1 MPKEHKSRREV
12 LDAIESL
19 PSLASLLSTH
29 DGHFDFELDLEVTVY
44 GRNYKGKNVGPYVR
58 LLTYEPGES
67 VIVEGDWGGNT
78 FFMSVEGITDV
89 FITAPNGQQMKVAE
103 LQPGTLFGEMSV
115 LAGVPRNAT
124 IKAPANKSAKLLEIQ
139 RPALRL
145 LRKLT
150 NFSDELDDSYRSH
163 GRNATLEDLGLLTG
177 LSKDLV
183 KDLTSIST
191 FRVFAKNHT
200 LFREGEQINRIY
212 IFKQGWLKRRHGE
225 TVELDAQAVDYLGRG
240 FIFGL
245 DGVTKNEVWP
255 YTVTLMSRAEVLE
268 ISINNLRQAVALR
281 DQFVRGCLPFAPPAL
296 GSRINLGK
304 RIKNVEVRKRIEEAQ
319 EDLIGTGVVDGNN
332 LLVMDMDLCVRCGNC
347 SLACHKIHGQSR
359 LTRRGIQVTRLESA
373 RLGGI
378 QSVLS
383 PEVCMHC
390 ADPECM
396 TGCPTGAISRFGQ
409 GQVDIDTKTCIGCGD
424 CATQCPYNAIS
435 MISRK
440 AVATDATRNFAWKI
454 RDLLRLQPDPLPA
467 AVDATE
473 DLLAVKCNLC
483 NATSMNPPK
492 SKGAKYSCEENCP
505 TGALA
510 RITPSQY
517 FAEIGQIEGLFKVD
531 ETHAIGRNIH
541 KSDPPKKILHLLGIV
556 MTAGLF
562 AATLLGFQ
570 MYGMGASVIGIF
582 NMRWITGLV
591 GLVGIALVMTYPLRR
606 QNYTKRK
613 GPLRYWLLVHTYA
626 GVIAG
631 LMILLHGGSDSG
643 GWLTTA
649 LMWSFDIVIFTGLFG
664 ILCYLVAPRILT
676 KIEGAP
682 LLIDDLKMRRRELQ
696 KEIAVVVNSPSEPLR
711 KMVLKKVIPR
721 FVNSA
726 YLIRQYLQREKIED
740 LIDEAKAEYK
750 AAGEHLL
757 EARLAHDLKQAG
769 FEAQIMLAKNIIA
782 NPANE
787 TFLIGLPEFASVER
801 RSQFT
806 KAIEAAKEERR
817 NLERAVEAAATLR
830 RVDALIYLH
839 HLLKI
844 WLPPHVLS
852 TSLMLALM
860 IVHIIQVIYYLAR

>member
-19 PSLASLLSTH
+19 PSLASLLATH
-29 DGHFDFELDLEVTVY
+29 NGHFDFELDLEVTVY
-44 GRNYKGKNVGPYVR
+44 GRNYRGKNVGPYVR

-67 VIVEGDWGGNT
+67 VVAEGDWGGNT

-89 FITAPNGQQMKVAE
+89 FITAPNGQQVKVAE
-103 LQPGTLFGEMSV
+103 LPPGTLFGEMSV

-124 IKAPANKSAKLLEIQ
+124 IKAPANKPAKLLEIQ

-150 NFSDELDDSYRSH
+150 NFSDELDTSYRRH

-177 LSKDLV
+177 LSKELV
-183 KDLTSIST
+183 KELTGIAT

-200 LFREGEQINRIY
+200 LFREGDETDRIY
-212 IFKQGWLKRRHGE
+212 IFKQGWLKRKQGA
-225 TVELDAQAVDYLGRG
+225 TTQLDAQAVDYLGRG

-245 DGVTKNEVWP
+245 EGVTKIERWP

-268 ISINNLRQAVALR
+268 ISINKLRQTVAFR
-281 DQFVRGCLPFAPPAL
+281 DQFVRASLPFAPPAL

-304 RIKNVEVRKRIEEAQ
+304 RIKNPEVRKRIEEAQ
-319 EDLIGTGVVDGNN
+319 DDLISTGVVDGNN

-359 LTRRGIQVTRLESA
+359 LTRRGIHVTRLESA

-396 TGCPTGAISRFGQ
+396 TGCPTGAIGRFGQ
-409 GQVDIDTKTCIGCGD
+409 GQVDIEPKTCIGCGD

-435 MISRK
+435 MIARK
-440 AVATDATRNFAWKI
+440 APAADVTKNFAWKI

-492 SKGAKYSCEENCP
+492 SKSAKYSCEENCP

-541 KSDPPKKILHLLGIV
+541 KSDPPKKILHLAGIV
-556 MTAGLF
+556 TTAVLF

-570 MYGMGASVIGIF
+570 MYGMGASIIGIF

-591 GLVGIALVMTYPLRR
+591 GLLGIALVMTYPLRR

-649 LMWSFDIVIFTGLFG
+649 LMWSFDIVILTGLFG

-696 KEIAVVVNSPSEPLR
+696 KEIAAVVNSPSEPLR
-711 KMVLKKVIPR
+711 RMVLKKVIPR

-740 LIDEAKAEYK
+740 LIEEAKAEFK
-750 AAGEHLL
+750 AAGDQLL
-757 EARLAHDLKQAG
+757 EARLAHDLKNAG
-769 FEAQIMLAKNIIA
+769 FEAHLMLAKNIIA

-787 TFLIGLPEFASVER
+787 TFLIGLPEFANVER
-801 RSQFT
+801 RLQFT

-817 NLERAVEAAATLR
+817 NAERAVEAAATLR

>member
-29 DGHFDFELDLEVTVY
+29 DGHFDYELDLEVTVY
-44 GRNYKGKNVGPYVR
+44 GRNYRGKNVGPYVR
-58 LLTYEPGES
+58 LLTYEPNEN
-67 VIVEGDWGGNT
+67 VVAEGDWGGNT
-78 FFMSVEGITDV
+78 FFLSVEGLTDV
-89 FITAPNGQQMKVAE
+89 YVTAPNGQQVKVAE
-103 LQPGTLFGEMSV
+103 IPPNTLFGEMSV
-115 LAGVPRNAT
+115 LAGLPRNAT
-124 IKAPANKSAKLLEIQ
+124 IKAPPNRTAKLLEIQ

-150 NFSDELDDSYRSH
+150 KFSEELDNSYRRH

-177 LSKDLV
+177 LNKDLV
-183 KDLTSIST
+183 KELTSIST

-200 LFREGEQINRIY
+200 LFREGDQTNRIY
-212 IFKQGWLKRRHGE
+212 IFKQGWLKRRQGA
-225 TVELDAQAVDYLGRG
+225 TLQLDAQAVDYLGRG
-240 FIFGL
+240 FVFGL
-245 DGVTKNEVWP
+245 EGIMTNEVWP
-255 YTVTLMSRAEVLE
+255 HTVTTMSRAEVLE
-268 ISINNLRQAVALR
+268 ISINKLRQAVTLR
-281 DQFVRGCLPFAPPAL
+281 DQFLRATMPFAPPAL
-296 GSRINLGK
+296 GARISLGK
-304 RIKNVEVRKRIEEAQ
+304 TVSNVKVRKRIVDAQ
-319 EDLIGTGVVDGNN
+319 QDLIDTGLVDGNN

-359 LTRRGIQVTRLESA
+359 LTRRGVHVTRLESA

-390 ADPECM
+390 ADPECL
-396 TGCPTGAISRFGQ
+396 TGCPTGAIGRFGQ
-409 GQVDIDTKTCIGCGD
+409 GQVDIEPKTCIGCGD

-435 MISRK
+435 MIPLK
-440 AVATDATRNFAWKI
+440 AAGEDVTKNFMWKI
-454 RDLLRLQPDPLPA
+454 KDLLRLQPDPLPP

-473 DLLAVKCNLC
+473 NLLAVKCNLC
-483 NATSMNPPK
+483 NATSMNPTN
-492 SKGAKYSCEENCP
+492 SKGSKYSCEENCP

-541 KSDPPKKILHLLGIV
+541 KSDPPKKILHIAGIV
-556 MTAGLF
+556 TTALLF
-562 AATLLGFQ
+562 VATLLGFQ
-570 MYGMGASVIGIF
+570 KYGMGAGIIGIF

-591 GLVGIALVMTYPLRR
+591 GLVGIALVMTYPFRR
-606 QNYTKRK
+606 QTYTKRK

-643 GWLTTA
+643 GLLTTA
-649 LMWSFDIVIFTGLFG
+649 LMWSFDVVIFTGLFG
-664 ILCYLVAPRILT
+664 ILAYLVAPRVLT

-682 LLIDDLKMRRRELQ
+682 LLIDDLKARRRELQ
-696 KEIAVVVNSPSEPLR
+696 QEIARVVNSPSEPLR
-711 KMVLKKVIPR
+711 QMVMKKVIPR

-726 YLIRQYLQREKIED
+726 YLIRQYLQREKVDD
-740 LIDEAKAEYK
+740 LIVEAKAEYK
-750 AAGEHLL
+750 AAGDQLL
-757 EARLAHDLKQAG
+757 EARLAHDLKNAG
-769 FEAQIMLAKNIIA
+769 FEAQIALAKNIIA

-787 TFLIGLPEFASVER
+787 TFLIGLPEFANVER
-801 RSQFT
+801 RLQFT
-806 KAIEAAKEERR
+806 RAIEAAKDERR
-817 NLERAVEAAATLR
+817 NLEKAVEAAATLR
-830 RVDALIYLH
+830 RVDALIYMH
-839 HLLKI
+839 QLLKI

-860 IVHIIQVIYYLAR
+860 IIHIIQVVYYLAR